1 MVFTNSD
8 LKNRCND
15 TWRGEYYNV
24 LNTQSIN
31 DMIGNSDRSM
41 QRYDV
46 VRLFEGGQFSAVPH
60 STLYIVSPQLGTF
73 GNIGPQGERDVL
85 KKVIVSANANEI
97 LIDQWGNMDDYV
109 NVSKLRLRSLNFRLT
124 DVYGNVI
131 DLHGQNWSFT
141 LLFKGY

>member
-1 MVFTNSD
+1 
-8 LKNRCND
+8 
-15 TWRGEYYNV
+15 
-24 LNTQSIN
+24 
-31 DMIGNSDRSM
+31 M

-109 NVSKLRLRSLNFRLT
+109 NVSKLSLRSLNFRLT